1 MGCGPSW
8 IRASESAE
16 MTVPAAPSTVA
27 FGRARVATAGTPL
40 LEIHGLDVEFRTSS
54 GPVRAVNGLDLDV
67 RAGEMVGLV
76 GESGSGKSVT
86 SRAVMGLLPRRTTR
100 IGGSIRLDGDEL
112 VGLPEE
118 SYRRIR
124 GERVAMIFQDPMTAL
139 DPLYAAG
146 EQVAEALRFHFELSS
161 AVARD
166 RVRDLFAQVG
176 LSDPDKIAR
185 AYPHQLSGGMRQR
198 VNLARA
204 LAVEPDILLMDEPF
218 AALDAQTREMMQ
230 VELIRIW
237 QSTKKTVL
245 FVTHQL
251 DEAVFMSDRVV
262 ALSAR
267 PGSVREI
274 IGIDIPQPR
283 SIDEKRTER
292 FQGYV
297 SKLWQ
302 LIEGDVRHSFQL
314 ETSLTKQET
323 K

>member
-1 MGCGPSW
+1 MMKLRLSNVGHQYS
-8 IRASESAE
+8 
-16 MTVPAAPSTVA
+16 VQ
-27 FGRARVATAGTPL
+27 GTKPL
-40 LEIHGLDVEFRTSS
+40 VVLRDISLDVK
-54 GPVRAVNGLDLDV
+54 
-67 RAGEMVGLV
+67 AGEFVTIVGS
-76 GESGSGKSVT
+76 SGSGKTTLLRIVDHLIPPSQGSILIDGKKVDKPGGRI
-86 SRAVMGLLPRRTTR
+86 SFVFQQDCLLPWRTV
-100 IGGSIRLDGDEL
+100 IGNASYGLELRGVAKKEANDSAMAYLDL
-112 VGLPEE
+112 VGLSGFE
-118 SYRRIR
+118 SY
-124 GERVAMIFQDPMTAL
+124 
-139 DPLYAAG
+139 
-146 EQVAEALRFHFELSS
+146 
-161 AVARD
+161 
-166 RVRDLFAQVG
+166 
-176 LSDPDKIAR
+176 
-185 AYPHQLSGGMRQR
+185 YPHQLSGGMRQR